1 MMMNKKIMK
10 MAMMPFMILAASSL
24 MQSCIEEEFPT
35 DYATGEQMQTAKNP
49 GKILLN
55 GLNAKMVEQFS
66 YNGAQVAYDW
76 GYPSQM
82 LIRDILGGDEP
93 VSNVTNDYLAWI
105 ADGTSLNAFSLY
117 TYSYYYDLVSNA
129 NNMVEKFGSD
139 DSDQKAYAGAARA
152 YRALAYLDMTR
163 MFEYKTTGFSS
174 LDAQAEKSKVVGL
187 TVPIVTEKT
196 TAKESKNNPRAPFY
210 TMYRFILN
218 DLKLAESEMKGFER
232 ANKTQPD
239 ESVVYGLEARLWL
252 EMATRFEKNPEDL
265 ATQLAHEEDADGYA
279 KLGVTTADECYA
291 KAAEYAQKAMALDG
305 YAPLSSDE
313 WHNEKTGFNLATGA
327 WMWSASMQD
336 KDMLTY
342 YWYSWLCWMGSEA
355 PNLTWGG
362 MGTYRCIDKS
372 LYEKMPD
379 ADWRKTTW
387 VDPSDVN
394 ATAVPSKYKSIL
406 KSDQW
411 KDLPAYAGMK
421 FRMSSGNQTDYN
433 VAMLFDIPLMRV
445 EEMYFILAEAKAHTQ
460 NVEAGKMVL
469 TDFMNTYRYTDGSY
483 QCAATDMDA
492 FIQELMVQKRIEFWG
507 EGLVYFDRKRLGMR
521 IQRYYEGSNYPASA
535 QLNSKEG
542 KVAPWLNY
550 YIYDYE
556 RDQNTAVVL
565 NPDPT
570 NAATSQTDY

>member
-10 MAMMPFMILAASSL
+10 MAVMPFMILAASSL

-93 VSNVTNDYLAWI
+93 VSNVINDYLAWI
-105 ADGTSLNAFSLY
+105 ADGTSLNMFSLY

-174 LDAQAEKSKVVGL
+174 LDAQAEKNKVAGL

-279 KLGVTTADECYA
+279 KLGVTTANECYA

-387 VDPSDVN
+387 VDPSDVG
-394 ATAVPSKYKSIL
+394 AKAVPSKYNSIL
-406 KSDQW
+406 KADQW
-411 KDLPAYAGMK
+411 QDLPAYAGMK
-421 FRMSSGNQTDYN
+421 FRMGSGNQTDYN

-492 FIQELMVQKRIEFWG
+492 FIKELMVQKRIEFWG

-521 IQRYYEGSNYPASA
+521 IQRYYDGSNYPASA